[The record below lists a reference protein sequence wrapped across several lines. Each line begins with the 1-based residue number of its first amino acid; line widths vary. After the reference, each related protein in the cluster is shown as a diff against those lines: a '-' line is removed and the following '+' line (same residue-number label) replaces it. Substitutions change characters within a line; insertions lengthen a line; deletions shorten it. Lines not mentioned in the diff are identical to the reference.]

1 MESIGDVNISIQLKN
16 KHLWTNKYAPLC
28 NACDSYQCEN
38 CKFINIKNT
47 GEVNVSPSF
56 QCKKAH
62 IERKNAL
69 WLQSKIE
76 DKVEMLHKLETIE
89 YQDPFEIL
97 NVTAKNIGF
106 YNC

>member
-1 MESIGDVNISIQLKN
+1 MQ
-16 KHLWTNKYAPLC
+16 
-28 NACDSYQCEN
+28 
-38 CKFINIKNT
+38 
-47 GEVNVSPSF
+47 
-56 QCKKAH
+56 KAH